1 MYSLYIILFIIVAGK
16 WTLFAIFS
24 PTIRFVCG
32 KRLTSR
38 KRPSI
43 DDKAKD
49 KSEGGGNPRK
59 HIALLKSIMRYVK
72 GYIRYM
78 DLQTGM
84 IPSHTIRKLIY
95 RHIFLLDIDKTAT
108 IYYGSEMRAHPNI
121 HIGRGS
127 IIGDRAI
134 LDGRNGGIRIGDNV
148 NISSNVS
155 IWTEQHD
162 YNDPYFAC
170 IASGKGGVRIGNRVW
185 IGPNVVILPG
195 VTIEEGAVVAAGAV
209 VTKDVPA
216 FTLAGGIPAKPLGH
230 KRNTDLKYEFDG
242 KHIPF
247 Y

>member
-1 MYSLYIILFIIVAGK
+1 MMNSLYIILLIIVAGK
-16 WTLFAIFS
+16 WALFLLLA
-24 PTIRFVCG
+24 PAIRFVCG
-32 KRLTSR
+32 KKMTARNRNARNDESSHTVGAGNSRTSV
-38 KRPSI
+38 K
-43 DDKAKD
+43 
-49 KSEGGGNPRK
+49 
-59 HIALLKSIMRYVK
+59 LLKSAMRYFR

-84 IPSHTIRKLIY
+84 IPSHTIRKFIY
-95 RHIFLLDIDKTAT
+95 KHVFMLDIEKTAT

-134 LDGRNGGIRIGDNV
+134 LDGRNGGIRIGANV

-170 IASGKGGVRIGNRVW
+170 IDIAKGEVRIGDRAW
-185 IGPNVVILPG
+185 IGPNVIILPS
-195 VTIEEGAVVAAGAV
+195 VTIGEGAVVAAGAV

-216 FTLAGGIPAKPLGH
+216 FTLVGGIPAKPLGY

-242 KHIPF
+242 KYIPF

>member
-1 MYSLYIILFIIVAGK
+1 MNSLIIILFIIVAGK
-16 WTLFAIFS
+16 WTLFLLLA
-24 PTIRFVCG
+24 PAIRFVCG
-32 KRLTSR
+32 KRMTSR
-38 KRPSI
+38 N
-43 DDKAKD
+43 
-49 KSEGGGNPRK
+49 KSNRNDESVHAIGGGNSRISVK
-59 HIALLKSIMRYVK
+59 LLKSIMRYVR

-84 IPSHTIRKLIY
+84 IPSHTVRKFIY
-95 RHIFLLDIDKTAT
+95 RHIFLLDIEKTAT
-108 IYYGSEMRAHPNI
+108 LYYGSEMRAHPNI

-134 LDGRNGGIRIGDNV
+134 LDGRNGGIRIGANV

-162 YNDPYFAC
+162 YNNPDFAC
-170 IASGKGGVRIGNRVW
+170 IDIGQGEVCIGDRAW
-185 IGPNVVILPG
+185 IGPNVIILPG

-216 FTLAGGIPAKPLGH
+216 FTLVGGIPAKPLGH
-230 KRNTDLKYEFDG
+230 QRNRDLKYEFDG
-242 KHIPF
+242 KYIPF

>member
-1 MYSLYIILFIIVAGK
+1 
-16 WTLFAIFS
+16 
-24 PTIRFVCG
+24 
-32 KRLTSR
+32 
-38 KRPSI
+38 
-43 DDKAKD
+43 
-49 KSEGGGNPRK
+49 
-59 HIALLKSIMRYVK
+59 
-72 GYIRYM
+72 M

-84 IPSHTIRKLIY
+84 IPSHTVRKFIY
-95 RHIFLLDIDKTAT
+95 RHIFLLNIEKTAT

-134 LDGRNGGIRIGDNV
+134 LDGRNGGIRIGNNV

-170 IASGKGGVRIGNRVW
+170 IGIGKGEVRIKDRVW
-185 IGPNVVILPG
+185 IGPNVIILPG

-209 VTKDVPA
+209 VTKDVPS
-216 FTLAGGIPAKPLGH
+216 FTLVGGIPAKPLGH
-230 KRNTDLKYEFDG
+230 KRNTNLKYEFDG